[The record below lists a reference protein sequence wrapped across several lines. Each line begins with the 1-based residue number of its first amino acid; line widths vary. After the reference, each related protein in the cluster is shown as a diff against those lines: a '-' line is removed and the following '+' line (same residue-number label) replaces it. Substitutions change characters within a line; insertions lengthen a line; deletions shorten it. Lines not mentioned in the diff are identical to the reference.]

1 MFWRIVVITS
11 LLLLTL
17 LAKSRQDNPEAGL
30 YEGLDTMSTTELC
43 DYLDFARENVLKL
56 DQSEDFTVK
65 KGQIRIFL
73 KQIEIVESKL
83 GGKENVLCTKGS
95 R

>member
-1 MFWRIVVITS
+1 MFRRLIALTS
-11 LLLLTL
+11 LLLL
-17 LAKSRQDNPEAGL
+17 AGCFGVSRADDAGL
-30 YEGLDTMSTTELC
+30 YEGLELMSEAELC
-43 DYLDFARENVLKL
+43 SYLDFARENVLKL

-83 GGKENVLCTKGS
+83 GGKSNVLCTKGS